1 MDKIEIKSQYDDE
14 LKLRNYSKETVKSYT
29 TVVKNFFNFAD
40 NITIEDVKR
49 YILQSIDKFN
59 KATYESL

>member
-1 MDKIEIKSQYDDE
+1 MDKIEIKSQYDNE

>member
-14 LKLRNYSKETVKSYT
+14 LKLRNYSKETVKPYT

-40 NITIEDVKR
+40 KISNE
-49 YILQSIDKFN
+49 
-59 KATYESL
+59 

>member
-1 MDKIEIKSQYDDE
+1 MDKIEIKSKYDDE

-59 KATYESL
+59 KAIYESL